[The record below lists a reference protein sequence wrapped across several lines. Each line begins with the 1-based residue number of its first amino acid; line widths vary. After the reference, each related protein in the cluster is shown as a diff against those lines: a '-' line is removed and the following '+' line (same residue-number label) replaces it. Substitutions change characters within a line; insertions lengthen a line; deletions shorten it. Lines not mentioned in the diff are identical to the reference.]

1 MGLGDLYQQDVDAG
15 LGAMAQRPLPPPPKD
30 ERSAWGAP
38 WRAVKAAAGEV
49 IGSTADVLGAYGQ
62 VMAGTDAPLGSPEH
76 KKLQAGVD
84 MSSESGDLFRGEAR
98 SLRPDPLTASTAE
111 QVVFGVTRPLAKLIT
126 GGALLGPF
134 GLAGAAAE
142 EGFTQA
148 DDLRQEGVDL
158 GTRSKVGALTAA
170 ATFGAAAMPLA
181 GSTLGRTAALYLA
194 GGPGGFMAQ
203 QAATRAIL
211 QHADYDRIAQQFD
224 PLDPMGLAI
233 SALIPL
239 PFAAHG
245 AFRVARAGRAEP
257 ARVRIEPTM
266 EAAPAVHVEEPPAF
280 GDTQPAVHVPDEVVD
295 AAMVQNLTRLA
306 DAHEAVAESGAPAA
320 DALARIAQ
328 NLADFPS
335 VDPKGMPLVEFSKWA
350 KERRQ
355 SRDALAVELE
365 AQADGLV
372 VPARTGG
379 FWGVT
384 KEVRPDGDEWRVTR
398 FDDDWTPIGHQAHAT
413 ARAAVADVI
422 AAADPQRMPP
432 VTRAEVQAEARQAA
446 AAPKAEPPAAPKI
459 EGEGNPLDVATLTR
473 TEPEAV
479 KDRTPEH
486 VASVTERA
494 AQIEAEKPDTVV
506 RHDEAGK
513 PVTAAEEMAR
523 IRQEIAEGTDIDLGT
538 LDADLVRVAAA
549 CALSTGA

>member
-15 LGAMAQRPLPPPPKD
+15 LGAMAQRPLPPAPKE

-38 WRAVKAAAGEV
+38 WRAVKSAAAEV

-76 KKLQAGVD
+76 QKLRAGAD
-84 MSSESGDLFRGEAR
+84 LSSETGDLFRGVAHD
-98 SLRPDPLTASTAE
+98 LRPDPMTASTAE
-111 QVVFGVTRPLAKLIT
+111 QVVYGVVRPLAKLVG

-148 DDLRQEGVDL
+148 DELRQEGVDL

-170 ATFGAAAMPLA
+170 ATFGGAALPLA

-211 QHADYDRIAQQFD
+211 ERADYASIAQQYD

-245 AFRVARAGRAEP
+245 AMRVMRGRGAEAP
-257 ARVRIEPTM
+257 PVRIEPTM
-266 EAAPAVHVEEPPAF
+266 VDESRNLHTNAVDETAVLHEPAF
-280 GDTQPAVHVPDEVVD
+280 SDTQPAVHVPNEVVD
-295 AAMVQNLTRLA
+295 AAMVHNLSRLQ
-306 DAHEAVAESGAPAA
+306 DAHEAVAAEGTVRYYHGGAPEGVDGPLWFTSELR
-320 DALARIAQ
+320 DAQGWAGRGDGMGIWYVDVPASHPARGGEPEFGV
-328 NLADFPS
+328 LPPS
-335 VDPKGMPLVEFSKWA
+335 RVEFPPEIA
-350 KERRQ
+350 RQ
-355 SRDALAVELE
+355 RQVLQEPARPPAVE
-365 AQADGLV
+365 
-372 VPARTGG
+372 
-379 FWGVT
+379 
-384 KEVRPDGDEWRVTR
+384 
-398 FDDDWTPIGHQAHAT
+398 
-413 ARAAVADVI
+413 
-422 AAADPQRMPP
+422 
-432 VTRAEVQAEARQAA
+432 
-446 AAPKAEPPAAPKI
+446 AAPPKPAAPS
-459 EGEGNPLDVATLTR
+459 EGNPLDAATLTR
-473 TEPEAV
+473 TEPAAP

-506 RHDEAGK
+506 RHDDAGK